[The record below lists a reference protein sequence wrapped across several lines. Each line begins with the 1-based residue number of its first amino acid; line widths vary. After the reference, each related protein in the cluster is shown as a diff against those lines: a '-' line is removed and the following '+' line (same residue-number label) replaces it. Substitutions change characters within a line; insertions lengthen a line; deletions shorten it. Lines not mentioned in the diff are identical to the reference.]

1 MESSTLTK
9 CINEIGLKH
18 RAIKELLVPQTPLLE
33 EPDPTGVNNGD
44 VKDKFKRPL
53 LDDLP
58 PSKKRVKV

>member
-1 MESSTLTK
+1 MSDK
-9 CINEIGLKH
+9 
-18 RAIKELLVPQTPLLE
+18 RLLVHQTPLLE
-33 EPDPTGVNNGD
+33 EPDPTGGISGD